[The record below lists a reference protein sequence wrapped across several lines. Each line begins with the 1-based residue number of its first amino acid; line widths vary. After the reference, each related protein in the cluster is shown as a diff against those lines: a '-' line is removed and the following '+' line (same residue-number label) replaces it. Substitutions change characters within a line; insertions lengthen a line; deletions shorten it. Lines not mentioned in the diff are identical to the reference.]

1 MPGLYSFMKRSIA
14 KTKVKEVMSKEV
26 VTVTEE
32 MTIKQLKEA
41 FDRHDFNA
49 FPVVR
54 RGRLVGMVTKL
65 DLLRTFST
73 GMSASMGRI
82 YDLWAERVGDVMR
95 AAIVSVGPEDPV
107 QLAVD
112 YMVEF
117 KLRSLPVVEGRT
129 VVGMVS
135 RTDVIPCLIANSD

>member
-1 MPGLYSFMKRSIA
+1 MSRRIA
-14 KTKVKEVMSKEV
+14 GKLVREVMSTDV
-26 VTVTEE
+26 VTVTED
-32 MTIKQLKEA
+32 MTVKQLKEA

-54 RGRLVGMVTKL
+54 NGRLVGIVTKL
-65 DLLRTFST
+65 DLMRTFST
-73 GMSASMGRI
+73 GRSASMSKI

-117 KLRSLPVVEGRT
+117 KLRSLPVVEGRK

-135 RTDVIPCLIANSD
+135 RTDVLPCLLANSG